1 MRCHLLKIYPEYA
14 KEVEKGLK
22 TFEVRYN
29 DRDFRVGD
37 FIEFRVYAREGHC
50 LDGYPINSKK
60 YKITYIL
67 DNFIGLSAG
76 YVAFSIKEVK

>member
-29 DRDFRVGD
+29 DRDYRVGD
-37 FIEFRVYAREGHC
+37 FIEFRVYSHEGNC
-50 LDGYPINSKK
+50 LDGYSINHKK

-67 DNFIGLSAG
+67 NGFIGLREG
-76 YVAFSIKEVK
+76 YVAFSIKEV